1 MNFFLNYKS
10 DYDNRQNYKNLLGKT
25 YFEKNKTIYEIKLDN
40 LFYTKLK
47 EFYHYFNYESTPK
60 TFTEKIY
67 SKYKMENIKIITEQ
81 DLKLAIPDIYEKHR
95 KEIISQRNEGI
106 VNHIVFRIFNEL
118 SFEVPFKK
126 EIKNNLI
133 TKNRPIDWSLFYK
146 VLEEFSI
153 KNEIIKSDLDE
164 NLKDFSILL
173 ENKDLDYEY
182 YQSLY
187 KKTKR
192 NIFYSTM
199 RDIFYSTRDT
209 NSNVLE

>member
-1 MNFFLNYKS
+1 MNFFLNYKR
-10 DYDNRQNYKNLLGKT
+10 DYDNSQNYKNLLGKT
-25 YFEKNKTIYEIKLDN
+25 YFQKNKTIYEIKLDN

-47 EFYHYFNYESTPK
+47 EFYNYFNHESTPK

-106 VNHIVFRIFNEL
+106 VNHIVFRILNEL
-118 SFEVPFKK
+118 SFEVPVKK

-199 RDIFYSTRDT
+199 RDLFYSTRET